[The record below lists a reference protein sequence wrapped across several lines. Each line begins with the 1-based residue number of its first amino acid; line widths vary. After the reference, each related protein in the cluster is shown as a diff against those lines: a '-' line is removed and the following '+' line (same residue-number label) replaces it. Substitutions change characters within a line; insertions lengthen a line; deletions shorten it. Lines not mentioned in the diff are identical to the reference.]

1 MVVFEARDKAKNIFN
16 VQFLVESD
24 RAYLRHVIQA
34 VEDVLASLLGLD
46 PRFTLVVL
54 WSLWETRSRCS
65 SQIPSHFPSGN
76 ALFTFGS
83 LQPLIVDVQQDSACP
98 LSNPGVAHKH

>member
-1 MVVFEARDKAKNIFN
+1 MVCNAGT
-16 VQFLVESD
+16 
-24 RAYLRHVIQA
+24 AYLRHIIQA
-34 VEDVLASLLGLD
+34 VEDVLASLFGLD

-65 SQIPSHFPSGN
+65 SEISSHFPSGN

-83 LQPLIVDVQQDSACP
+83 LQPLVVDMQQDSACP
-98 LSNPGVAHKH
+98 LSNPGVAHKHSSHSQG